1 MRLLKFDNLITPTII
16 RTLFYA
22 LVALYCLVA
31 LITILGLLFGSSYS
45 HINPLIGCIGVV
57 LGLLFAITVAR
68 IGAEM
73 VLVLFMIRDELA
85 WQRVNGSASSSTGV
99 T

>member
-16 RTLFYA
+16 RTLFYV
-22 LVALYCLVA
+22 LVGIYCLVA
-31 LITILGLLFGSSYS
+31 LITMVGLLFGSGYS
-45 HINPLIGCIGVV
+45 PINPLIGCIGVII
-57 LGLLFAITVAR
+57 GLLLAITTAR

-85 WQRVNGSASSSTGV
+85 WQRVNATPQLAAGLE
-99 T
+99 

>member
-16 RTLFYA
+16 RTLFYV
-22 LVALYCLVA
+22 LVGIYCLVA
-31 LITILGLLFGSSYS
+31 LITMVGLLFGSGYS
-45 HINPLIGCIGVV
+45 PINSLGCIGVII
-57 LGLLFAITVAR
+57 GLLLAITTAR

-85 WQRVNGSASSSTGV
+85 WQRVNATPQLAAGLE
-99 T
+99 